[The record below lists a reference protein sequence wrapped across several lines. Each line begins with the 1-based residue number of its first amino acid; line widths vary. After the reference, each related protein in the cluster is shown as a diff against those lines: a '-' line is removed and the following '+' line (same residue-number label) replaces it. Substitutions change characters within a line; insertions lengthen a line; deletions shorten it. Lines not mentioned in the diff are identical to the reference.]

1 VQQQQGGK
9 VAIPD
14 LDGGSMKKGTQT
26 NGKGSKPRPYDVKR
40 YDAGRKGIKWDSEKR
55 KKEHTT

>member
-1 VQQQQGGK
+1 
-9 VAIPD
+9 
-14 LDGGSMKKGTQT
+14 MKKGTQT

-40 YDAGRKGIKWDSEKR
+40 YDAGRKGIKWNSEKR

>member
-1 VQQQQGGK
+1 
-9 VAIPD
+9 
-14 LDGGSMKKGTQT
+14 MKKGTQT

-40 YDAGRKGIKWDSEKR
+40 YGKNMDAIKWNSEKR